1 VKYTVENKKQEV
13 SNKNN
18 NNNNIN
24 NNGSKKPLHINELYQ
39 PSKNANNSSNQVA
52 KINLKRDNSPNIN
65 KNYSNNNIIQYN
77 PITNNIVKSNYDQKG
92 SPNYNKYVDMVVRN
106 EDDLQ
111 KLSVAH
117 EKLINEILT
126 EEEDFINGHRNH
138 IDDMVDVVK
147 QEMMLINDVDKPGSD
162 IDSYVSSLDK
172 LFQEKAEK
180 IQNIRTRLLK
190 FHRMLKEEE
199 ILAKK
204 FTDYQNDID
213 MNEDNN
219 FID

>member
-1 VKYTVENKKQEV
+1 M
-13 SNKNN
+13 
-18 NNNNIN
+18 NNNIP
-24 NNGSKKPLHINELYQ
+24 KKPLHINELYQ
-39 PSKNANNSSNQVA
+39 PSKNTANSSNLIT
-52 KINLKRDNSPNIN
+52 KNNIKRDNSPNIN

-77 PITNNIVKSNYDQKG
+77 PISNNMVKNNYDHKG
-92 SPNYNKYVDMVVRN
+92 SPNNNKYIDMIVKN
-106 EDDLQ
+106 DDDLQ
-111 KLSVAH
+111 KLSMAH

-126 EEEDFINGHRNH
+126 EEEEFINGHRNH

-147 QEMMLINDVDKPGSD
+147 QEMMLINEVDKPGSD
-162 IDSYVSSLDK
+162 IDNYVSSLDR

-204 FTDYQNDID
+204 FTDYQNDLD
-213 MNEDNN
+213 MNENHN

>member
-1 VKYTVENKKQEV
+1 MN
-13 SNKNN
+13 
-18 NNNNIN
+18 N

-39 PSKNANNSSNQVA
+39 PSKNANNSSNQIS
-52 KINLKRDNSPNIN
+52 KNNLKRDNSPNMN
-65 KNYSNNNIIQYN
+65 KNYSNYSNNNIIQYN

-92 SPNYNKYVDMVVRN
+92 SPNYNKYVDMVVKN

-147 QEMMLINDVDKPGSD
+147 QEMMLINEVDKPGSD
-162 IDSYVSSLDK
+162 IDSYVTSLDK

-204 FTDYQNDID
+204 FTDYQNDIE
-213 MNEDNN
+213 MNENNN
-219 FID
+219 FND